1 MKLRSGSV
9 FLLLVLGCSAGGGP
23 EGPPSAD
30 ASGAAANGSGG
41 QQGVIPGSGGTDIVV
56 PEDQF
61 SEEDCDNVLPIM
73 YRDFSSTHP
82 DFEMNFA
89 GDVVRRGLVAPD
101 LGTDRKPVFAST
113 IGCPWLQTTPLD
125 CDNWDATNPEIT
137 SQETF
142 DQWYR
147 SVPDV
152 NYPFEDELTLAE
164 DPPGSGTYVYDT
176 AAFFPLA
183 TTQGFGESFQSN
195 SGTQENFHFTTE
207 IHLQFAYVAGQ
218 KFTFRGDDD
227 LWIFVNGK
235 LALDLGGMHMPAEG
249 TIDFDAQAV
258 QLGISPN
265 NPYSMDI
272 FHAERHTR
280 DSNFRIETNISCFVP
295 VEIY

>member
-1 MKLRSGSV
+1 MKLRSWSV
-9 FLLLVLGCSAGGGP
+9 CLLVLGCSAGGAPG
-23 EGPPSAD
+23 GPPSAD
-30 ASGAAANGSGG
+30 GSGSTGTGG
-41 QQGVIPGSGGTDIVV
+41 QQGAAPTSGGTDIVI

-61 SEEDCDNVLPIM
+61 SDEDCDNVLPIV

-89 GDVVRRGLVAPD
+89 GDVVRRGLVAAE
-101 LGTDRKPVFAST
+101 LGAGRKPVFAST
-113 IGCPWLQTTPLD
+113 SGCPWLQTTPLD
-125 CDNWDATNPEIT
+125 CDNWDVTNPEIA

-147 SVPDV
+147 DVPDV
-152 NYPFEDELTLAE
+152 NFPFESELTLTE

-176 AAFFPLA
+176 AAFFPLS

-207 IHLQFAYVAGQ
+207 IHLQFTYVAGQ

-249 TIDFDAQAV
+249 TIDFDAQAA
-258 QLGISPN
+258 QLAIAPN

-295 VEIY
+295 VELY